1 MNDEYG
7 IYEFDISITLRRM
20 TDRYN
25 STNLVRFESKQ
36 ELPATDDLAARTKL
50 SDLVN
55 EALVKSDAIVG
66 QRISFDNTV
75 KAIGAGN
82 QHDDIDA

>member
-25 STNLVRFESKQ
+25 STNLVRFEAKQ
-36 ELPATDDLAARTKL
+36 ELPAVDDDAARTKL
-50 SDLVN
+50 THLVN

-66 QRISFDNTV
+66 ERIAFDNTV
-75 KAIGAGN
+75 KAIGAGS
-82 QHDDIDA
+82 QHDDYEA